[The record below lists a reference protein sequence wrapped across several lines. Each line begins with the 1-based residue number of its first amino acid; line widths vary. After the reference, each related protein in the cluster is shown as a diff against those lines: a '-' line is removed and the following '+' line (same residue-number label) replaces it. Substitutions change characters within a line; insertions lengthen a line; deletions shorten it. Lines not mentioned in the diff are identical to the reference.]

1 MLWLV
6 SKNLSKGVM
15 VLEIPDLMRSN
26 VGRAKN
32 KRLVIISSCIVQ
44 DFPDIVKNFLKDNDY
59 PVKTCPEAEHIN
71 MIGYKIA
78 SFISYS
84 NINEVA
90 VISVEGSFHCIQLHY
105 IVEDIRKHF
114 LDFEAKHYV
123 LSKGKLVEVRP
134 RTIKISRHLAK
145 LEKILSSYEKNRLFP
160 FSNP

>member
-1 MLWLV
+1 
-6 SKNLSKGVM
+6 M
-15 VLEIPDLMRSN
+15 VFGLRKSSFTGIIMIEVPDLMRSN

-44 DFPDIVKNFLKDNDY
+44 DFPDIVNNFLKDNDY

-145 LEKILSSYEKNRLFP
+145 LEKILSRCEKK
-160 FSNP
+160 